1 MKKTIIALTLAS
13 ASAAPATFADE
24 VFVDNETGN
33 IVVRNDQG
41 GSYVTGQL
49 SKNDDGQYFLT
60 TRDGD
65 TVKTEQI
72 LREGS
77 VYHVDGR
84 QVTVDQYNDQYSKV
98 SINEKHE
105 GVNNELPI
113 DTIPGVPGVP
123 PIENPIIPGAPDNG
137 VTPPIGNPLPGV
149 DSDMNIPESNVDG
162 SPESN
167 VTPDYTDVI
176 GGIVESGSKAY
187 EQGVAAYADIDS
199 RVGKLE
205 VNFDNFKAETDRKF
219 KEMDQRL
226 DATNASLHAV
236 TNARPMVSNGQTA
249 FGVGTG
255 FAGSA
260 QAIAVGV
267 AHSFEDSG
275 WSASATINQT
285 TGGYSEFN
293 GGAGVQY
300 AF

>member
-1 MKKTIIALTLAS
+1 MRKTIIALTLAS
-13 ASAAPATFADE
+13 AFAAPAMANEYFA
-24 VFVDNETGN
+24 VDTGDGW
-33 IVVRNDQG
+33 IVVDKNPSESGRPGNVVGHIEGNDLFHEG
-41 GSYVTGQL
+41 NRVGSIEKEFEG
-49 SKNDDGQYFLT
+49 KEGNYF
-60 TRDGD
+60 
-65 TVKTEQI
+65 
-72 LREGS
+72 
-77 VYHVDGR
+77 
-84 QVTVDQYNDQYSKV
+84 KV
-98 SINEKHE
+98 SGEKGE
-105 GVNNELPI
+105 GTVYVDKDGKIRITQKPVG
-113 DTIPGVPGVP
+113 PK
-123 PIENPIIPGAPDNG
+123 
-137 VTPPIGNPLPGV
+137 PLPGV
-149 DSDMNIPESNVDG
+149 DETQPDNGNGWVDG
-162 SPESN
+162 DKETDAESGAT
-167 VTPDYTDVI
+167 VTPGKEQPLPD
-176 GGIVESGSKAY
+176 GGTLLDDAVSHAN
-187 EQGVAAYADIDS
+187 AAYQEGAVAYANIDG
-199 RVGKLE
+199 RVSELE

-275 WSASATINQT
+275 WSASASINQT